1 VTRSELERFTLA
13 MAAVRTELN
22 VQQRTL
28 TARDLHLLQA
38 GMRAIFVVEA
48 KAHGDDARVTKHAG
62 ALAKLLQAGAPVS
75 GIDVNEKAA
84 NDG

>member
-1 VTRSELERFTLA
+1 MTRSELERFTLA
-13 MAAVRTELN
+13 MAAVRAELGA
-22 VQQRTL
+22 QQRTL

-38 GMRAIFVVEA
+38 GMRAVFVVEA
-48 KAHGDDARVTKHAG
+48 RAHGDDARVKQHTT